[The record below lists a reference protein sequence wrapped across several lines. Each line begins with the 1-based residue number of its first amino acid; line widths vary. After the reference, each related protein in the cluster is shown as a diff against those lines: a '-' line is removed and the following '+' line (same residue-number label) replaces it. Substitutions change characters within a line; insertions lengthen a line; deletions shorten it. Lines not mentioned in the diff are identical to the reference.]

1 MSQGESSVRSRQK
14 CREIMTKNVRTA
26 TREASLREVAAMMRE
41 GDMGA
46 VPIVDGEKLVGI
58 VTDRDMVVRA
68 VAAGSGPDSPVSGA
82 MTTELS
88 TVKPDDFVF
97 EAVRLMG
104 DKQVRRIPVVNENGS
119 LAGIIAMADVAL
131 EMLDRARQPLAHRL
145 ALGLRSIEIAGT
157 RRTPHRQQ
165 AGLTDVDRSEGLGMT
180 HRDLVAGDRQADAG
194 QPGGIRT

>member
-131 EMLDRARQPLAHRL
+131 EMEDER
-145 ALGLRSIEIAGT
+145 EIAETMEEISSG
-157 RRTPHRQQ
+157 PAFWQ
-165 AGLTDVDRSEGLGMT
+165 RS
-180 HRDLVAGDRQADAG
+180 
-194 QPGGIRT
+194 